1 MSSFANLKRN
11 RSSLDKLTKAIEAS
25 GQTAESGGKDDT
37 RFWQRSE
44 EHTSEL
50 QSH

>member
-1 MSSFANLKRN
+1 MDQIATIAPPALNRDQINSLGLAREPAN
-11 RSSLDKLTKAIEAS
+11 
-25 GQTAESGGKDDT
+25 T
-37 RFWQRSE
+37 RRSE